1 MRDLSAYAAQCMREL
16 DRLHIRYA
24 QNITFAVNTRAKTRL
39 GVCKK
44 QGDRYTVE
52 IAAPLLD
59 ESMPE
64 KLLKDGRRSPSAS
77 TPPTATK
84 SRAQPK
90 KTGCRRDWCS
100 SRATVLSVRAAAP
113 SMTATSARR

>member
-44 QGDRYTVE
+44 QGDRY
-52 IAAPLLD
+52 
-59 ESMPE
+59 
-64 KLLKDGRRSPSAS
+64 AS
-77 TPPTATK
+77 TPPTAIK

-90 KTGCRRDWCS
+90 KTSCRRGWY
-100 SRATVLSVRAAAP
+100 SRHATVWSVRAAAL
-113 SMTATSARR
+113 SMNATSARR

>member
-59 ESMPE
+59 
-64 KLLKDGRRSPSAS
+64 
-77 TPPTATK
+77 
-84 SRAQPK
+84 
-90 KTGCRRDWCS
+90 
-100 SRATVLSVRAAAP
+100 ATVWSVRAAAL
-113 SMTATSARR
+113 SMNATSARR